1 MRHIL
6 TALAT
11 LVLASTFPASAAI
24 LPIHS
29 VGSNAMLPA
38 LGIGDTLVGSV
49 DPDYRPERGDIV
61 IFTHLS
67 QTWIFRVIGMPGETV
82 ALRDGRVLIDDEPL
96 AHEDIAEAVPSACP
110 DTMTAEQV
118 CRLKRETLPDG
129 QTYLILDMADGSMSD
144 NTNPT
149 LVPEAHFFLMGDNR
163 DNAQDSRFIGPVPMS
178 QITGKVESIL
188 FSTRPGTWPDR
199 LAGFLDAQ

>member
-6 TALAT
+6 TAFAI

-38 LGIGDTLVGSV
+38 LGIGDTLAGSV
-49 DPDYRPERGDIV
+49 DPDYQPERGDIV

-67 QTWIFRVIGMPGETV
+67 QNWIFRVIGMPGEIV
-82 ALRDGRVLIDDEPL
+82 ALRDGVVLIDDEPL
-96 AHEDIAEAVPSACP
+96 PQEDIAAAVPSACP
-110 DTMTAEQV
+110 DTMTAEQA

-129 QTYLILDMADGSMSD
+129 RTYLILDMADGTISD
-144 NTNPT
+144 NTRPT
-149 LVPEAHFFLMGDNR
+149 PVPDGHFFLMGDNR
-163 DNAQDSRFIGPVPMS
+163 DNAQDSRFIGPVSMA

-199 LAGFLDAQ
+199 LAGFPEAR